1 MILRRDQMLPG
12 RDLLRPLAAMVTII
26 SMSFPY
32 EGKFVELSPVCN
44 SKACD
49 SARESGWKQG

>member
-44 SKACD
+44 SKARE
-49 SARESGWKQG
+49 SARESG